1 MKSIEVSDQAYDK
14 ISFAAAIAGIS
25 IAVTVD
31 RMVDRATA
39 VPTTS
44 SRGHGAVADPD
55 EIAVSVT
62 YRGQHV
68 EGFLNPKTERLR
80 VTDAPIAELVRTY
93 RTPSQ
98 AAVETVKALNPARQH
113 PATNGWRFWVDSQ
126 GQLIDRYRQ
135 QHG

>member
-1 MKSIEVSDQAYDK
+1 MKTIEVSDQAYDK
-14 ISFAAAIAGIS
+14 ISFAAAIAGVS
-25 IAVTVD
+25 IAVAVD

-39 VPTTS
+39 SPAANS
-44 SRGHGAVADPD
+44 STHGAVADPD

-68 EGFLNPKTERLR
+68 KGFLNPKTERLR
-80 VTDAPIAELVRTY
+80 ITDAPIAGLIRTY

-113 PATNGWRFWVDSQ
+113 PATNGWRFFVDGQ
-126 GQLIDRYRQ
+126 GQLIDRYREQ
-135 QHG
+135 RR